1 LSPLSA
7 HYTTDKNGFSVRGFT
22 CITVI
27 LSEYD
32 YFSGDEEKNYWK
44 KTKEDMG
51 KLQKSRRGL

>member
-1 LSPLSA
+1 MGGRG
-7 HYTTDKNGFSVRGFT
+7 GFNFSGPFEWGLLEREYDY
-22 CITVI
+22 

-32 YFSGDEEKNYWK
+32 YFSGDQEKNYWK